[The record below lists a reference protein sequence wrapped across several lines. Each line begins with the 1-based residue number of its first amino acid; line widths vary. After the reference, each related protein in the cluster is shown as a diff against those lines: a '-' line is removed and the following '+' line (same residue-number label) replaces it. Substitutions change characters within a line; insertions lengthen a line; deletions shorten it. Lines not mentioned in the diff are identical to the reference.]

1 MPVKFI
7 AFLDN
12 NRKSVAC
19 SLFLTVLLRFILTAV
34 KYGII
39 IRGTIEHFNTE
50 RTFLMRN
57 VFTRFMTFFS
67 TVLFSFCALTPVAFA
82 AGNPNTGDN
91 NKVGLVVGLLIASVV
106 VIVLLLVLS
115 AMKKKKGKR

>member
-1 MPVKFI
+1 
-7 AFLDN
+7 
-12 NRKSVAC
+12 
-19 SLFLTVLLRFILTAV
+19 
-34 KYGII
+34 
-39 IRGTIEHFNTE
+39 
-50 RTFLMRN
+50 MRN
-57 VFTRFMTFFS
+57 VITRFMTFFS
-67 TVLFSFCALTPVAFA
+67 TVLFSFCALTLVAFA

>member
-7 AFLDN
+7 AFPDN
-12 NRKSVAC
+12 KRKSVAC

-57 VFTRFMTFFS
+57 VITRFMTFFS

-82 AGNPNTGDN
+82 ANPNTGDN